1 MARPSTARCGSHTC
15 PVGRLVH
22 RAADGRVLDGDG
34 ALGNDLVTDVG
45 LRVVDSLT
53 VLREDGHG
61 VDDVV
66 AAVGEEAEVVLCT
79 ID

>member
-1 MARPSTARCGSHTC
+1 M
-15 PVGRLVH
+15 
-22 RAADGRVLDGDG
+22 
-34 ALGNDLVTDVG
+34 TDVG

-79 ID
+79 IDQRSEAVKLLRPLPRPGSSGMYVVSVRASSISL